1 MDDKALL
8 ARIGQND
15 VRSFGKLIDRY
26 SRYVTAIICR
36 VAGNALSHEDIEE
49 VASDVFIKIWQ
60 NRGSIVLE
68 SDSLRPYLARTA
80 KNMALNKLRDTRY
93 HNGLP
98 LDLEIIP
105 EGGSSELEQFETR
118 EAIHAAISTLGEPD
132 RELFIRRYILSEQ
145 VKSLAERF
153 RLNRNTVATRLARV
167 RKRLANILKEGEAGN
182 G

>member
-8 ARIGQND
+8 AKIGQND

-60 NRGSIVLE
+60 HRGSIVLE

-80 KNMALNKLRDTRY
+80 KNLVLNKLRCSRY
-93 HNGLP
+93 NKDLP
-98 LDLEIIP
+98 LGLDLSL
-105 EGGSSELEQFETR
+105 EGCSRELEQLETR
-118 EAIHAAISTLGEPD
+118 EAIHAAISSLGEPD

-153 RLNRNTVATRLARV
+153 RLNRNTVATRLARA